1 MAKTK
6 WDWMA
11 YTAVGIGQ
19 IAFIY
24 EMVEIIRTEN
34 AKKFSWP
41 FVLLG
46 LVTSCLGLIYGFKNK
61 LTPLIIMGI
70 IDGILSIV
78 LLSLKI
84 CYDKKC
90 PD

>member
-1 MAKTK
+1 MVKTK

-11 YTAVGIGQ
+11 YAAIGIGQ

-24 EMVEIIRTEN
+24 EMVEIVSAEDST
-34 AKKFSWP
+34 KFTWP

-61 LTPLIIMGI
+61 LVPLIITGV
-70 IDGILSIV
+70 IDAILSIV
-78 LLSLKI
+78 MLSLKI

-90 PD
+90 PS